1 MEWLLGVQRGNGVIA
16 RYMEGVQR
24 AHGGCVEGYGM
35 VARCTEGEC
44 SPHALHV
51 PSCTLCMP
59 CLHLVTT
66 LFPLCTP
73 SNHSIPLPHP
83 LHVLC
88 APFVY
93 PSCALYAPSNHSIA
107 PSMHPATIQY
117 PPLHTLHAPINHSI
131 LPSVHLATFHT
142 PLHTLHTSS
151 VHLTTTPFHLCA
163 PLHTP
168 SVCCLCTLHT
178 PSNHSIPS
186 LHI

>member
-1 MEWLLGVQRGNGVIA
+1 MESLLGTWRVCRGHMEDVWRGMEWLLGAQRENV
-16 RYMEGVQR
+16 
-24 AHGGCVEGYGM
+24 
-35 VARCTEGEC
+35 
-44 SPHALHV
+44 LHM
-51 PSCTLCMP
+51 PSMYPPCTLCMP

-93 PSCALYAPSNHSIA
+93 PSCALLAPSNYSIA
-107 PSMHPATIQY
+107 PSMHLATIPY
-117 PPLHTLHAPINHSI
+117 PPLHTLHGPINHSI

-151 VHLTTTPFHLCA
+151 VPNNYSIS
-163 PLHTP
+163 P
-168 SVCCLCTLHT
+168 LCTSPHT
-178 PSNHSIPS
+178 ICVLSVHPPYT
-186 LHI
+186 